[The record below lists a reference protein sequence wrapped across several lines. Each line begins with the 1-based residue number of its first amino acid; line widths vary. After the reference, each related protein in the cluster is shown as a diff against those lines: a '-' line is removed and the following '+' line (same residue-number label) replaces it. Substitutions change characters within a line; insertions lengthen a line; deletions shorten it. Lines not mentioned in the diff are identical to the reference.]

1 MSEKAN
7 KSDIGIG
14 EGKIREQMQNIDDET
29 FRKTIIQTAKALG
42 LSDKRA
48 EKLASDVPGLK
59 NKLASISDR
68 DFNKMLGSLPPEK
81 AAEIFEMLNKKS

>member
-1 MSEKAN
+1 MNFKLSLQKQLYLKKSNFKEYDEKIVVETP
-7 KSDIGIG
+7 DII
-14 EGKIREQMQNIDDET
+14 
-29 FRKTIIQTAKALG
+29 
-42 LSDKRA
+42 KRA